1 MYSEMNH
8 LPAGLMSMRQLNVRC
23 VLLPVESPGHCE
35 PPAREIDTVH
45 NTVHWAKN
53 YTAIQ
58 QQLGKSRYFIKTQS
72 YRENPMTAISSSKV
86 SLQNFVINTKTQR
99 MDDSPKA

>member
-1 MYSEMNH
+1 MNH
-8 LPAGLMSMRQLNVRC
+8 LPAGLMSMRQLKVRC

-45 NTVHWAKN
+45 NAVHWAKN
-53 YTAIQ
+53 YAVIQ
-58 QQLGKSRYFIKTQS
+58 RHLGKSRYLIKTQS
-72 YRENPMTAISSSKV
+72 YRENPVAAISSSKIFLQK
-86 SLQNFVINTKTQR
+86 SLLNTKTQR